1 MTYQAPPA
9 LPKPPRT
16 APQVPGPATGPANI
30 PANADLGALQTQLGE
45 LTIQRAGLKAQWDGL
60 RRQLDNMLQTNPA
73 RPGVAQE
80 WADVGSQIAK
90 VDGQIA
96 ELRARISLKQGA
108 LPGAV
113 VAPPPSGNRR
123 PDPDMIVGGTFA
135 VLMALVLPISISYA
149 VRNLRRGRPGPSAPA
164 QDYSGRFDRL
174 EQAVDAI
181 AIEVERVSE
190 GQRFVTKI
198 LAERPAE
205 SKALGAGAAEPVRF
219 GERQAEK
226 QPISTPRRDL

>member
-1 MTYQAPPA
+1 MTYQAPPNA
-9 LPKPPRT
+9 PNPPRI
-16 APQVPGPATGPANI
+16 APQVPGPATGPSGL
-30 PANADLGALQTQLGE
+30 PPTADLGTLQSQLAE
-45 LTIQRAGLKAQWDGL
+45 LTVQQAALKAQWDGL
-60 RRQLDNMLQTNPA
+60 RRQLDNMLQSNPA
-73 RPGVAQE
+73 RPGIAQE

-90 VDGQIA
+90 VDGQVA
-96 ELRARISLKQGA
+96 ALKARIAQKQGFPVGTPIA
-108 LPGAV
+108 R
-113 VAPPPSGNRR
+113 PPSNDRR
-123 PDPDMIVGGTFA
+123 PDPDMIVGGGIA
-135 VLMALVLPISISYA
+135 VLMALVLPISISFA
-149 VRNLRRGRPGPSAPA
+149 IRNLRRTRPMPSAPS